1 MMSLLFI
8 LFAIAVNASHC
19 DEIEGVLQDA
29 VELNIITEDQARII
43 KSKCDNS
50 LFE

>member
-8 LFAIAVNASHC
+8 LFAISVSASHC
-19 DEIEGVLQDA
+19 DEIDSILQDA
-29 VELNIITEDQARII
+29 VELKIITEDEARII
-43 KSKCDNS
+43 NSKCDNS